1 MNEADTSYFLPY
13 QEAWINDD
21 SPLKVAEKSRRVGF
35 TYASSYR
42 MFQKCMRRGK
52 GFTQWVSSRDQLT
65 AQELIRDY
73 IAMWCK
79 LANVAAKGMT
89 GENVEVIDP
98 EKDITA
104 FVCTFPN
111 GARQGRRRVPGR
123 SGPPPRLRRADRHGL
138 SLHHVGQPA

>member
-52 GFTQWVSSRDQLT
+52 GFTQWVSSRDRLT

-89 GENVEVIDP
+89 GEDVEVIDP
-98 EKDITA
+98 EKDKIYHFGDEPGPVLSELYHA
-104 FVCTFPN
+104 LRDIQF
-111 GARQGRRRVPGR
+111 GR
-123 SGPPPRLRRADRHGL
+123 AEDTHGWCE
-138 SLHHVGQPA
+138 VID

>member
-52 GFTQWVSSRDQLT
+52 GFTQWVSSRDRLT

-79 LANVAAKGMT
+79 LANVAAQGLT
-89 GENVEVIDP
+89 GEDVHYYVLGCDEEGNEGVVTKIL
-98 EKDITA
+98 
-104 FVCTFPN
+104 FVK
-111 GARQGRRRVPGR
+111 
-123 SGPPPRLRRADRHGL
+123 
-138 SLHHVGQPA
+138 

>member
-1 MNEADTSYFLPY
+1 METADTSYFLPY

-73 IAMWCK
+73 ISMWCK

-89 GENVEVIDP
+89 G
-98 EKDITA
+98 
-104 FVCTFPN
+104 
-111 GARQGRRRVPGR
+111 
-123 SGPPPRLRRADRHGL
+123 
-138 SLHHVGQPA
+138 